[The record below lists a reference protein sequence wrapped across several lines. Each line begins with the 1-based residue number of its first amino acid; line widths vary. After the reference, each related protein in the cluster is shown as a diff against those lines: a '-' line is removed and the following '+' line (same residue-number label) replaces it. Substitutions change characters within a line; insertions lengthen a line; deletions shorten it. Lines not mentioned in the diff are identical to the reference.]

1 MNSLYETDTH
11 DSHDLLEAIYKDSLG
26 DVKSY
31 LASGADVNRAAIVEY
46 EDLMPPLSL
55 ACRRGSFEIAKYLF
69 ENGADLSTPGS
80 DGKTPLH
87 YVCEGDER
95 REEKKGELFQIL
107 KYLIDNGANVDIKD
121 NMGCTPLFTACEVD
135 DIDMV
140 RLLLHSKCDVNVNTV
155 NGYSAMK
162 VACRNAK
169 FWSYWHGRALCN
181 STAKVDP
188 NEFPPIQIT
197 KMLLQ
202 ANANMNEAT
211 LLPTAV
217 QFGDHNLVRELIQL
231 GMDVNMLDDNM
242 CTPLGSACTSVS
254 VKCDVVELL
263 LGLGA
268 DVNKGGGWKKQK
280 PVIFAF
286 VHNSVDKIRV
296 LLSYGAKVTPEEM
309 TELVS
314 LSFSKSI
321 LENPEVVGPNSKEL
335 LSWQLLLAAG
345 FKPIVNGT
353 QLEEKLFQL
362 QMCSSYDKICPWITS
377 LLFPMLSLKEHCR
390 LAIRNNIQISVDKN
404 INELSLPKHLVN
416 FLKFQEYSTADACLN
431 GR

>member
-1 MNSLYETDTH
+1 MSREDLKSDI
-11 DSHDLLEAIYKDSLG
+11 HDLLEAIWKDSLK
-26 DVKSY
+26 DVKDFI
-31 LASGADVNRAAIVEY
+31 AKGVDVNRAAIIEY
-46 EDLMPPLSL
+46 EDFMPPLSL
-55 ACRRGSFEIAKYLF
+55 ACQRGNFEIAKFLF
-69 ENGADLSTPGS
+69 ENGADLSIPGS
-80 DGKTPLH
+80 DGKTALH
-87 YVCEGDER
+87 YVCEGDEH
-95 REEKKGELFQIL
+95 REEKKGELFKIL
-107 KYLIDNGANVDIKD
+107 KYLVDHGANIDIKD

-135 DIDMV
+135 DINMV
-140 RLLLHSKCDVNVNTV
+140 RLLIQSKCDINVNTV

-181 STAKVDP
+181 TATKVDP

-202 ANANMNEAT
+202 ANANMTDAT

-217 QFGDHNLVRELIQL
+217 QFGDPNLVRELIGL

-254 VKCDVVELL
+254 VKCDVVKLL
-263 LGLGA
+263 LSLGA

-280 PVIFAF
+280 PLIFAY
-286 VHNSVDKIRV
+286 VHNSVDKIRI

-321 LENPEVVGPNSKEL
+321 LENPEVIGPNSKEL

-345 FKPIVNGT
+345 FRPMVNGT
-353 QLEEKLFQL
+353 QLEEKVFQL

-390 LAIRNNIQISVDKN
+390 LAIRNSIPTSIDSHLDG
-404 INELSLPKHLVN
+404 LFLPKHLRD
-416 FLKFQEYSTADACLN
+416 FLSFQEYSSVEN
-431 GR
+431 R